1 MIKNDKILVQCK
13 QLLEDRNMTELLKI
27 LSYDENREFVV
38 VSGWELIGLLCKQ
51 IGYDSND
58 QNSFNCI
65 KLLQKVC
72 SAKEIILGL
81 DLENCYSEN
90 AFLVVITVYTDA
102 FLKLQRGQTVHLKNI
117 CKNIV
122 EHLDQLLQNSKN
134 ISLKNYQLKANNAS
148 NLNQILLVVKKY
160 ERFCFSLKDFVLKIT
175 EKLIHEKYDDLESY
189 LFEKSIKQ
197 NGWSA
202 YDTEAC
208 RNILCEFVF
217 KVLEQLIE
225 CLPLLKHPSM
235 IEIKSCFTVF
245 VDSVLKIKR
254 ITDMFGFYASMKFDI
269 SNALCKAESSNKI
282 FIYNNL
288 GFTLFLYLIYIHGLV
303 FQEIPLV
310 YRIESVLLTVMPH
323 LNMMI
328 KRPDAVSFEIG
339 MEFLFY
345 LLSCISCNELEKEHI
360 LYKHLLMG
368 FYFVMVWGVNKSRRE
383 KAKEAFEELLQKF
396 NARSKFALIS
406 HVYESSHHAGMEA
419 LCISLMN
426 NLLMTEYPDFEQ
438 CQNIS
443 SLALKYIEF
452 VGGETHILLDSDRL
466 LAGLNFLRFWFLKDP
481 LHVNKTGIW
490 SKTGEI
496 EKCLN
501 ILQHGID
508 ISRHEFEEVIKNGLS
523 KADIEKLQAVS
534 KMISGG
540 TSLNSMEDTEKIATI
555 KKAVC
560 LLELMASIVAR
571 IREIAYN

>member
-339 MEFLFY
+339 M
-345 LLSCISCNELEKEHI
+345 
-360 LYKHLLMG
+360 G